1 MTCGKSQD
9 EKVEKMSLQAAEIAC
24 VKARDVQGIAKGL
37 TCLKH
42 GVCIGT

>member
-1 MTCGKSQD
+1 MTCGNSQD
-9 EKVEKMSLQAAEIAC
+9 EKGEKKSLQAAEIAC
-24 VKARDVQGIAKGL
+24 VKARDVQGIARDL